1 MTNEGSCPPLI
12 RNDRRPFSE
21 DDYLTGEEMKTRPFG
36 SKGVKKLYFSSIL
49 KMFIGKLSGYSVR
62 RINWVLVVSC
72 SGLLSMTLPS
82 WVGDQ
87 CQRFGG

>member
-1 MTNEGSCPPLI
+1 MN
-12 RNDRRPFSE
+12 
-21 DDYLTGEEMKTRPFG
+21 TRPFG

-49 KMFIGKLSGYSVR
+49 KMLIGKLSGYSVR

-72 SGLLSMTLPS
+72 SGLLSMTVKAERLPS